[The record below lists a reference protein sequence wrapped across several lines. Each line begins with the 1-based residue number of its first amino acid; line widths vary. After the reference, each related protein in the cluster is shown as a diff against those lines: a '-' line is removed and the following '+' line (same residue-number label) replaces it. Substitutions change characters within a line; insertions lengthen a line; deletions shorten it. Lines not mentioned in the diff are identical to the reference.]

1 MEVLIFMVVFA
12 FIIGAIIGSFL
23 NVVALR
29 GLSGESIVFP
39 PSKCPHCGNRIKP
52 WHNIPILSYLF
63 LRGKCAYC
71 NAPISIQYP
80 IVELLTALTMV
91 GILLKFGPA
100 ISSIFIFICCCV
112 LIVMSATDFKERVI
126 CAGHAVFL
134 IIIGIIYNSYLTF
147 NVFKTYGDFPLNF
160 ENIMALPI
168 TISILG
174 IIGSAIVMELL
185 ALSGNL
191 FVGKRAFGVGDTFI
205 AGALGACFGFMNF
218 LIILAIS
225 VAIQVGIIIPNFFK
239 KLALKKDFNTIIA
252 FVLFIIGAAGFYLGS
267 RTDLFDNFALCIAAS
282 VILLLIGLYTCWR
295 VIRGIKEDGDIMVL
309 PFGPAMAIAAFIY
322 LFAIAY

>member
-1 MEVLIFMVVFA
+1 MDILVFMVVFT

-52 WHNIPILSYLF
+52 WHNIPILSYLL

-71 NAPISIQYP
+71 KAPISIQYP

-91 GILLKFGPA
+91 GVLLKFGPA
-100 ISSIFIFICCCV
+100 ISSIFIFICCCA
-112 LIVMSATDFKERVI
+112 LIVMSATDFKEKVI
-126 CAGHAVFL
+126 CAGHAIFL
-134 IIIGIIYNSYLTF
+134 TIVGIIYNSYLTF
-147 NVFKTYGDFPLNF
+147 NVFKNYGNFPINF

-174 IIGSAIVMELL
+174 LIGSALLMEILS
-185 ALSGNL
+185 LSGNL
-191 FVGKRAFGVGDTFI
+191 FVGKRAFGLGDTFI
-205 AGALGACFGFMNF
+205 AAALGACLGFKNF
-218 LIILAIS
+218 LVIIILSI
-225 VAIQVGIIIPNFFK
+225 AIQVAIVIPSFVK
-239 KLALKKDFNTIIA
+239 KLASKKDFNTIISL
-252 FVLFIIGAAGFYLGS
+252 VLFIVAAIGFTLAGK
-267 RTDLFDNFALCIAAS
+267 TELFENFALCITAS

-295 VIRGIKEDGDIMVL
+295 VIKGMKEDGELTVL
-309 PFGPAMAIAAFIY
+309 PFGPAMAIATYIF
-322 LFAIAY
+322 LFVII